1 MEYKQF
7 EKNILLK
14 HSRLCDYVIVDEET
28 SVFTFDFSDL
38 KDDWFHFI
46 NGRYSKM
53 SLDRRRKILSYFA
66 KNSGNYAY
74 IESYL
79 FPDNHFKKY
88 AELLD
93 VNVDML
99 KSVGELCS
107 KPDMEKEIL
116 LIEVADL
123 ENLKIIS

>member
-1 MEYKQF
+1 M
-7 EKNILLK
+7 NI
-14 HSRLCDYVIVDEET
+14 DI
-28 SVFTFDFSDL
+28 
-38 KDDWFHFI
+38 
-46 NGRYSKM
+46 
-53 SLDRRRKILSYFA
+53 RRKILTYFA
-66 KNSGNYAY
+66 KSSGNYAY

-93 VNVDML
+93 VPVALL

-107 KPDMEKEIL
+107 KPDIEKEML
-116 LIEVADL
+116 MIEVADL